1 MVIKTDIESALQT
14 AQSDSRSLS
23 CVYYDFRNPDCWELY
38 QGNSAEDFHNGEI
51 VLIAWDAT
59 EARLD
64 RSAFYDWTFRRYDKD
79 ARVFRRNHG
88 TFLVPDRVDRWREYW
103 IYRYVGVPQNETK
116 ISCAGLEDVL

>member
-1 MVIKTDIESALQT
+1 MVIETDIESALQT
-14 AQSDSRSLS
+14 AQNDSRSLS

-38 QGNSAEDFHNGEI
+38 QGSSAEDFRNGEI

-64 RSAFYDWTFRRYDKD
+64 RSAYYDWTFRRYDKD
-79 ARVFRRNHG
+79 TRIFRRNHG
-88 TFLVPDRVDRWREYW
+88 MFMVPDRVDRWREYW
-103 IYRYVGVPQNETK
+103 IYRYVGVPQNETE

>member
-38 QGNSAEDFHNGEI
+38 QGSSAEDFHNGEI

-64 RSAFYDWTFRRYDKD
+64 RSAFYDWTFRRYDND

-103 IYRYVGVPQNETK
+103 IYRYVGVPQNETE